1 MQMYNILLDVGISS
15 GFVLWRPC
23 QRPLLD
29 VSIRKAVEN
38 LRKKSKIQNSTAC
51 KSSHPR
57 VSIRRASQRKKESDT
72 WGSDERENQDDVV
85 HALQSTVQV
94 RRERTLLY
102 SAPGTTGAKASL
114 AQSRARK
121 PKNRV
126 DVKLCLISL
135 FHDHDWSE
143 KQTHTDIMRASNE
156 LLQL

>member
-1 MQMYNILLDVGISS
+1 MYNILLDVGISS

-51 KSSHPR
+51 KYSHPR
-57 VSIRRASQRKKESDT
+57 VSTRRASQRKKESDT

-94 RRERTLLY
+94 RRKRTLLY

>member
-1 MQMYNILLDVGISS
+1 MYQSKKQSKI
-15 GFVLWRPC
+15 
-23 QRPLLD
+23 
-29 VSIRKAVEN
+29 VE
-38 LRKKSKIQNSTAC
+38 KIQKIQNSTAC
-51 KSSHPR
+51 KYSHPR
-57 VSIRRASQRKKESDT
+57 VSTRRASQRKKERDT

-126 DVKLCLISL
+126 DVKLKTL
-135 FHDHDWSE
+135 FNFSFSRPRLVR
-143 KQTHTDIMRASNE
+143 KTNTH
-156 LLQL
+156 

>member
-1 MQMYNILLDVGISS
+1 MYNILLDVGISS

-94 RRERTLLY
+94 HRKRTLLY

-143 KQTHTDIMRASNE
+143 KQTRTDIMRASNE

>member
-1 MQMYNILLDVGISS
+1 METMPTSTPGCINQKSS
-15 GFVLWRPC
+15 
-23 QRPLLD
+23 
-29 VSIRKAVEN
+29 RKSS
-38 LRKKSKIQNSTAC
+38 KKSKIQNSTAC
-51 KSSHPR
+51 KYSHPR
-57 VSIRRASQRKKESDT
+57 VSTRRASQRKKERDT

-94 RRERTLLY
+94 RRKRTLLY

-143 KQTHTDIMRASNE
+143 KQTHTDI
-156 LLQL
+156 LQA